1 MSTPRQPTSVDVARR
16 AGISRTAVS
25 LVLNGRAEGNIS
37 EENQRR
43 ILAAAAELGYQ
54 PNSAAVNL
62 RRRSTSTIGI
72 VTDEIATSPFAGQLL
87 QGAREVA
94 SKRDHLVFVADF
106 GGDEEREQDM
116 VWALRGRQVDGFLL
130 ASMSMRQV
138 APVAEMSGIPTVLAN
153 CYAPDGPVGV
163 IADEEAGGYAAA
175 RCLFERGHRR
185 VVMLAGRNTWDS
197 EDIPATARRIVG
209 FQRAAREAGAG
220 TDAAVVHAGWHIRD
234 GVAHARRLLNLP
246 ASERPTGFV
255 CARDRV
261 AVGVALAAAQLGLR
275 VPEDLSVVGYDNERE
290 VAEMMVPPLTT
301 VNLPHRAIG
310 ATAMELLLRTVIDGE
325 SVPAADVLVPCELV
339 MRESVGPAPTAVSR

>member
-1 MSTPRQPTSVDVARR
+1 MATPRQPTSVDVARR
-16 AGISRTAVS
+16 AGVSRTAVS

-37 EENQRR
+37 QENQRR
-43 ILAAAAELGYQ
+43 ILAAAEELGYQ
-54 PNSAAVNL
+54 PNSAAVIL

-87 QGAREVA
+87 HGAREAA
-94 SKRDHLVFVADF
+94 SERHYLVFVADF
-106 GGDEEREQDM
+106 GGDEERERDM

-138 APVAEMSGIPTVLAN
+138 APVAEMVEIPTVLAN

-163 IADEEAGGYAAA
+163 IADEEAGGNAAA

-185 VVMLAGRNTWDS
+185 VVMLAGHNTWDS
-197 EDIPATARRIVG
+197 EYIPATARRIVG
-209 FQRAAREAGAG
+209 FQRAAREADAG
-220 TDAAVVHAGWHIRD
+220 TGAAVIHAGWDIRD
-234 GVAHARRLLNLP
+234 GVTHARILLDRP
-246 ASERPTGFV
+246 ESERPTGFV

-261 AVGVALAAAQLGLR
+261 AVGVVLAAAQLGLR
-275 VPEDLSVVGYDNERE
+275 VPEDVSVVGYDNEWD

-310 ATAMELLLRTVIDGE
+310 ATAMELLLRSLIDGE
-325 SVPAADVLVPCELV
+325 PMPAADVLVPCELV
-339 MRESVGPAPTAVSR
+339 LRESVGPAPTLVS